1 MLNHVQNTYMS
12 SNKLYI
18 DVGENR
24 YIPVYAGCSS
34 SILPVELHPTE
45 TPPAT
50 ALVLTCR
57 NDGGEGYI
65 RGNNLSTDPDDI
77 RLMKDFE
84 PCIYNGDANDES
96 EQQEH
101 LLTPKEIR
109 QCRDCLAKKI
119 ISKNMFDRNN
129 NNDCTE
135 YNENSVCEIYTE
147 SCSEY
152 CGPCTQTGYN
162 LLPCINNN
170 KYDTCPINCFPQL
183 EDDDDDDEITP
194 TKSPS
199 TAITMAPSEEQHKT
213 TTTPS
218 SSSTSCLPRNSIC
231 TSFKDCCSKRCG
243 FGKCLPAIR
252 IRKTSLAMQRVG
264 AAGNV
269 KGNRSSGASSSTGSN
284 RIRQRHLQQK
294 IRGN

>member
-1 MLNHVQNTYMS
+1 
-12 SNKLYI
+12 
-18 DVGENR
+18 
-24 YIPVYAGCSS
+24 
-34 SILPVELHPTE
+34 
-45 TPPAT
+45 
-50 ALVLTCR
+50 
-57 NDGGEGYI
+57 
-65 RGNNLSTDPDDI
+65 
-77 RLMKDFE
+77 MKEFDT
-84 PCIYNGDANDES
+84 CIYNVDGRS
-96 EQQEH
+96 EQQQQQ
-101 LLTPKEIR
+101 LTPNEIR
-109 QCRDCLAKKI
+109 QCRDCLAKKII

-135 YNENSVCEIYTE
+135 YENSVCEIYAE
-147 SCSEY
+147 SGGEY
-152 CGPCTQTGYN
+152 CGPCTQAAYN

-231 TSFKDCCSKRCG
+231 TSFKDCCSKRCSL
-243 FGKCLPAIR
+243 GKCLPAIR
-252 IRKTSLAMQRVG
+252 IRKTSLAMQRGG

>member
-1 MLNHVQNTYMS
+1 
-12 SNKLYI
+12 
-18 DVGENR
+18 
-24 YIPVYAGCSS
+24 
-34 SILPVELHPTE
+34 
-45 TPPAT
+45 
-50 ALVLTCR
+50 
-57 NDGGEGYI
+57 
-65 RGNNLSTDPDDI
+65 
-77 RLMKDFE
+77 MKEFDT
-84 PCIYNGDANDES
+84 CIYNVVDGIIS
-96 EQQEH
+96 EQQQ
-101 LLTPKEIR
+101 LTPNEIR

-135 YNENSVCEIYTE
+135 YESSVCVIYTE

-199 TAITMAPSEEQHKT
+199 TAITMAPSEEQPKT

-218 SSSTSCLPRNSIC
+218 SSPTLCLSRNSIC

-269 KGNRSSGASSSTGSN
+269 KGNRSSGASSSSAGSN